1 VGKDYIVT
9 KSNRLITCNYDL
21 SVLEQKIILTLA
33 SMVQP
38 QDTEF
43 KEYEFKIKDFIN
55 LLGLQGQSKY
65 TELPKITRELKK
77 KVFDINEGTDTIQV
91 SWLGGVRYKH
101 KEGILILQLEKNLKP
116 YMLELNTLYTSYKLQ
131 NILNLKSKYSIRLY
145 EILKSNLFKGQI
157 TIKLEEL
164 KNMTGAREK
173 AYSIYNNV
181 KSKVLLQAQKEL
193 SSKTDISFEFEEL
206 KTGRKVTALKFYIHS
221 NKSKSK
227 AKEETCVTIEGESTV
242 KKEKQSVGL
251 IKKVKVILFEEN
263 INELEAKKL
272 LDTAKGDINIIKEK
286 YEIAKVTP
294 KIEGIVGWM
303 LKAIKQ
309 NYQAPKSKIK
319 NGDFN
324 NYEQRTYDFDEL
336 EKKLLGWDDEETIET
351 TGEEFQQ
358 LTVVK

>member
-1 VGKDYIVT
+1 MEKDYIVT

-21 SVLEQKIILTLA
+21 TVLEQKIILTLA

-77 KVFDINEGTDTIQV
+77 KVFDITEGTDTIQV

-157 TIKLEEL
+157 TIELEEL
-164 KNMTGAREK
+164 KNMTGAKEK

-181 KSKVLLQAQKEL
+181 KSKVLMQAQKEL
-193 SSKTDISFEFEEL
+193 SSKTDISFEFEEI
-206 KTGRKVTALKFYIHS
+206 KTGRKVTSLKFYIS
-221 NKSKSK
+221 TNKTKNMANEEACTTLECKSTN
-227 AKEETCVTIEGESTV
+227 KEEKSST
-242 KKEKQSVGL
+242 EL
-251 IKKVKVILFEEN
+251 INKVKNIFKEN
-263 INELEAKKL
+263 ITVLEAKFI
-272 LDTAKGDINIIKEK
+272 LDTAKSDINIIKEK
-286 YEIAKVTP
+286 YDIVSQMKKVDSVVATM
-294 KIEGIVGWM
+294 ID
-303 LKAIKQ
+303 AIRKD
-309 NYQAPKSKIK
+309 YQAPKGKEKVGS
-319 NGDFN
+319 FN
-324 NYEQRTYDFDEL
+324 DYDQRNYDLNDL
-336 EKKLLGWDDEETIET
+336 ERKLLGWDKEEKIKE

-358 LTVVK
+358 LSVK